1 MRHREDWGDTLRRL
15 FPDEG
20 HGALVPGGNFVRNIT
35 FQVTE
40 ACNMRCTYC
49 YQHDKTPRAMTPE
62 TGKRFIDLL
71 LAGDERSR
79 GYIDSTK
86 CGGCVIEF
94 IGGEPLLEIG
104 LMDELTDYFLD
115 RCIEL
120 RHPWATRYRIS
131 VGTNGLLYFDE
142 RVQRYIRKHKGHVVV
157 NITVDGNKELHDMC
171 RLDAQGAPTYDRAIA
186 AADHWRA
193 LCGGGEIGSKVTLA
207 PANIH
212 LTGKAL
218 IDLIEHGYREIHCN
232 CVYEEGWRLEHA
244 ATLYNEL
251 KAVADYLLEYDLE
264 DKVRLSILDDM
275 AGTPWQGDHAWCG
288 GSGLMICLAPDGN
301 IYPCLRY
308 APSSVG
314 REKATLTIGNVRNG
328 FLFTEEERK
337 AMECMR
343 CVTRQ
348 SQVAG
353 TKCEDCPIATGC
365 GDCAAYSW
373 EVTGRI
379 GARTTYHCE
388 MHKARV
394 LAKSYYE
401 VRKRVKAR
409 SGPKVALNVPEAWA
423 LPIIG
428 GEEWASLVDL
438 VEREV
443 E

>member
-1 MRHREDWGDTLRRL
+1 MSRKEEYGDTLRRL
-15 FPDEG
+15 FPEEG
-20 HGALVPGGNFVRNIT
+20 HGKMEPGGYFVRNIT

-62 TGKRFIDLL
+62 IGRRAIDLI

-86 CGGCVIEF
+86 CPGCVIEY
-94 IGGEPLLEIG
+94 IGGEPLLEID
-104 LMDELTDYFLD
+104 LLDELTDYFME
-115 RCIEL
+115 RCIAL

-131 VGTNGLLYFDE
+131 IGTNGLLYFDE
-142 RVQRYIRKHKGHVVV
+142 RVQRYLRKHSGHVGV
-157 NITVDGNKELHDMC
+157 NITVDGNRELHDMC
-171 RLDAQGAPTYDRAIA
+171 RLDVDGNPTYDRAIA
-186 AADHWRA
+186 AADHWRK
-193 LCGGGEIGSKVTLA
+193 LCGGEEISSKVTLA

-232 CVYEEGWRLEHA
+232 CVYEEGWQPEHA
-244 ATLYNEL
+244 TTLYNEL
-251 KAVADYLLEYDLE
+251 KVVADYLLGNGLQ
-264 DKVRLSILDDM
+264 DKVNLSILDLP
-275 AGTPWQGDHAWCG
+275 AGTPWQGTNAWCG
-288 GSGLMICLAPDGN
+288 GSGLMICFAPDGN

-314 REKATLTIGNVRNG
+314 HGREPLTIGNVWDG
-328 FLFTEEERK
+328 FLVTEEERRT
-337 AMECMR
+337 MECMR

-353 TKCEDCPIATGC
+353 TECETCPIATGC

-379 GARTTYHCE
+379 GARVTYHCE

-394 LAKSYYE
+394 LAMVYYQN
-401 VRKRVKAR
+401 KK
-409 SGPKVALNVPEAWA
+409 GKPMPLNVPEAWA
-423 LPIIG
+423 VPIIG
-428 GEEWASLVDL
+428 EEEYQRLKELA
-438 VEREV
+438 EEV
-443 E
+443 K